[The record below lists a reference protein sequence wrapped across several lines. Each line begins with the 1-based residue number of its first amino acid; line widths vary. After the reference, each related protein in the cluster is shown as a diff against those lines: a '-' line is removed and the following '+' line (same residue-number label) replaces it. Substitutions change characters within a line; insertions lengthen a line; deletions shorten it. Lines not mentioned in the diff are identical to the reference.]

1 MAKVPFETGIT
12 HYDEPPPAVLDDLE
26 ALRLADRFRFAN
38 ELRCWAEFEDGV
50 AVRYGRSGGGRMGVT
65 NVRMGGR
72 TLTFTAF
79 QLPDIVA
86 EPEVGDGWVRFRQ
99 TVGGRTGLPAP
110 RRVAKAPFVQWE
122 APLVWATLTATIH
135 ADGRCEHRLVGAS
148 PFPRHWV
155 YGPDGVMI
163 AKTGLM
169 DFKGW
174 YRRAFG
180 RHSPWGDVDSPALVT
195 AVETALERQLSAT
208 IMRRRRP
215 RPQAR
220 RGQDAGQPGRARRC
234 AVPRPRRRAGR
245 RGGRVTGGARGAR
258 GGRGR
263 AGAAGGWRANLDAAG
278 RQPCHRGGRRRPRH
292 RPRDAGRA
300 VLGPSSRGAL
310 EAALEGVALR
320 RVGAVEAPVEPLL
333 ALLGGAVGPGLGV
346 DLHAGLLLDAVVA
359 DGGRRGQALLDVAPL
374 EADVAALAAPLVDR
388 LRPDPGVAV
397 GLQLE
402 PHRPL
407 VGLLLR
413 PGGLLAGVDRVAG
426 ALEVLH
432 VVAELVGDH
441 VRLGE
446 VAGGVEPGGQLAV
459 EVEVDVHL
467 AVGRAVEGPTAEVA
481 LPQAVATWPVN
492 RLRRA

>member
-1 MAKVPFETGIT
+1 MRIDTCVTSVSWIPSEAIGGMAKVPFETGIT

-208 IMRRRRP
+208 IMR
-215 RPQAR
+215 
-220 RGQDAGQPGRARRC
+220 
-234 AVPRPRRRAGR
+234 
-245 RGGRVTGGARGAR
+245 GGAAPKVRRLAEGKTLVSQGEPGDALFLV
-258 GGRGR
+258 
-263 AGAAGGWRANLDAAG
+263 LDG
-278 RQPCHRGGRRRPRH
+278 
-292 RPRDAGRA
+292 
-300 VLGPSSRGAL
+300 VLVVEVDGLP
-310 EAALEGVALR
+310 VAH
-320 RVGAVEAPVEPLL
+320 
-333 ALLGGAVGPGLGV
+333 VGPG
-346 DLHAGLLLDAVVA
+346 AVV
-359 DGGRRGQALLDVAPL
+359 GERALLEGGVRTSTLRAASRATVA
-374 EADVAALAAPLVDR
+374 VAAAPDIDHATL
-388 LRPDPGVAV
+388 
-397 GLQLE
+397 
-402 PHRPL
+402 
-407 VGLLLR
+407 
-413 PGGLLAGVDRVAG
+413 
-426 ALEVLH
+426 
-432 VVAELVGDH
+432 AELSSGH
-441 VRLGE
+441 RHE
-446 VAGGVEPGGQLAV
+446 K
-459 EVEVDVHL
+459 
-467 AVGRAVEGPTAEVA
+467 R
-481 LPQAVATWPVN
+481 
-492 RLRRA
+492 